1 MRSIVLKDT
10 KYQAVEQNIT
20 RTDVLNAE
28 EVIFTNALRGIVE
41 TTN

>member
-1 MRSIVLKDT
+1 VVLSDT

-20 RTDVLNAE
+20 RADVLSAE
-28 EVIFTNALRGIVE
+28 EVIFTNALRGIVQ